1 MIITVF
7 QVPKF
12 RYSVDQ
18 EGSSFFQ
25 GQNRL
30 VSQLE
35 DPPFSFR
42 FFGDGD
48 LNRFRTDVNGSS
60 TLKREEDDGGV

>member
-60 TLKREEDDGGV
+60 T